1 MGVGMKL
8 TSLKHLVII
17 PFVLLIGC
25 SGTTKKEIPPKIYS
39 VNTLMMEFYPEA
51 QDWSE
56 QAYLESVSYILNVDS
71 TTNSYMSF
79 LTPTLPNGN
88 LLLKIN
94 DDGSF
99 EATPMGVEKSFSP
112 TPPLINFIEI
122 DSNEALKIFYDNEL
136 VQKGLRK
143 YPPYSLNFEF
153 LSSSCTLPIWG
164 LSLYFP
170 GIPGSLH
177 FYLNPI
183 TMEVMEN
190 QDFYE
195 SSDYTLICEN

>member
-1 MGVGMKL
+1 MGVGMKFN
-8 TSLKHLVII
+8 SLKHLVLILFI
-17 PFVLLIGC
+17 LLIGC
-25 SGTTKKEIPPKIYS
+25 SRNNQKGIPPTIYS
-39 VNTLMMEFYPEA
+39 INSLLMEYYPEA

-56 QAYLESVSYILNVDS
+56 QAYLESVKYILYVDS

-94 DDGSF
+94 DDGTF
-99 EATPMGVEKSFSP
+99 EATPMGVGKSFIP
-112 TPPLINFIEI
+112 TPPLVNFIEI
-122 DSNEALKIFYDNEL
+122 DSNEALKIFYESEL

-143 YPPYSLNFEF
+143 HPPYSLNFEF
-153 LSSSCTLPIWG
+153 LSSSCSLPVWE
-164 LSLYFP
+164 LSLYVP

-177 FYLNPI
+177 YFLNP
-183 TMEVMEN
+183 TTLEVMEN